1 MCTSRTALNG
11 VRNNEGTAVFFTLSS
26 WQLGLVLTV
35 IMFGAT
41 IVGLVIGRILSHH
54 AETLREPFG
63 AVQAALLTLV
73 GLVLAFGLAMA
84 VGRYDSRRA
93 AVVDDANAIGTAYLR
108 AQLLAEPVRS
118 RSLPLFVTY
127 TDASLALSRSV
138 PNSAAAK
145 RAIATESGLQRRL
158 WSLTGTAVDAAPT
171 DSAPRVYIESLNAMI
186 DEQTTR
192 VSALNNRVPAAIL
205 LVEVLGAA
213 TALGLM
219 GLYLGILSRGVMTV
233 LLAAGLLTLLL
244 FVSFDLDRPSRGFI
258 TIPNAPL
265 VNLRASMELPPAAGG
280 TR

>member
-1 MCTSRTALNG
+1 M
-11 VRNNEGTAVFFTLSS
+11 FFTLSS
-26 WQLGLVLTV
+26 WQLGLLLAV

-118 RSLPLFVTY
+118 RSLPLFVAY
-127 TDASLALSRSV
+127 TDASLALSRAV

-145 RAIATESGLQRRL
+145 RAIATESGIQRRL

-219 GLYLGILSRGVMTV
+219 GLYLGILSRGVVTV

-244 FVSFDLDRPSRGFI
+244 FVSFDLDRPTRGFI

>member
-11 VRNNEGTAVFFTLSS
+11 APNNEGTAVFFSLSS

-118 RSLPLFVTY
+118 RSLPLIVSN
-127 TDASLALSRSV
+127 TD
-138 PNSAAAK
+138 
-145 RAIATESGLQRRL
+145 
-158 WSLTGTAVDAAPT
+158 
-171 DSAPRVYIESLNAMI
+171 
-186 DEQTTR
+186 
-192 VSALNNRVPAAIL
+192 
-205 LVEVLGAA
+205 
-213 TALGLM
+213 
-219 GLYLGILSRGVMTV
+219 
-233 LLAAGLLTLLL
+233 
-244 FVSFDLDRPSRGFI
+244 PSHAH
-258 TIPNAPL
+258 TQ
-265 VNLRASMELPPAAGG
+265 
-280 TR
+280 